1 MGGPIDSRPPPP
13 PVYVPPGRP
22 RAILYEYSGF
32 GGRTFVI
39 EGDVVNNLDR
49 TGFND
54 RAASIRIEGGYW
66 MFCTD
71 AFFEG
76 TCRTFG
82 PGEYASLPWDITNK
96 ISSGRRI
103 HEQYPYNGPPSWG
116 PPR

>member
-1 MGGPIDSRPPPP
+1 MGPA
-13 PVYVPPGRP
+13 GRP
-22 RAILYEYSGF
+22 RAILYEYGGF

-39 EGDVVNNLDR
+39 EGDVVSNLDQ

-54 RAASIRIEGGYW
+54 RASSIRIEGGYW

-71 AFFEG
+71 ALFQG

-82 PGEYASLPWDITNK
+82 PGEYASLPWDVTNK

-103 HEQYPYNGPPSWG
+103 HEQYPYSGQPSWG
-116 PPR
+116 GPR